1 VCPKRNQS
9 RDPKKTQ
16 LNKLYQHY
24 RPAQHKR
31 PPAPPGGKKPSYAD
45 MAKQKPAP
53 KQNQDPRFRPWNQNN
68 LRHKPSNDVL
78 NKISQLNQQLAK
90 AMDLVNAHFAKWDAR
105 LSQLEASKKKSPS
118 TQASSSTPTSSA
130 PTHTHNSVPASPTSA
145 SSSAPKRTHSDVDS
159 ASSSNSEDENVN
171 LKSLYEKDQ
180 FSILSTLS
188 SIKNAVQSFATHITG
203 GPHDDEDE
211 DEALEELQDFDEE
224 FEDADDS
231 PAVL

>member
-16 LNKLYQHY
+16 LNKLYQRY

-31 PPAPPGGKKPSYAD
+31 PPAPPVGKKPSYAD
-45 MAKQKPAP
+45 MAKKKPAP
-53 KQNQDPRFRPWNQNN
+53 KQNQDPRFRSWNQKN

-90 AMDLVNAHFAKWDAR
+90 AMDLVNAYFAKWDAR
-105 LSQLEASKKKSPS
+105 LSQLEESKKKSPS
-118 TQASSSTPTSSA
+118 TQASSSTHTSSA
-130 PTHTHNSVPASPTSA
+130 PTHTHDSVPTSPT
-145 SSSAPKRTHSDVDS
+145 SAPKRTHSDVDS
-159 ASSSNSEDENVN
+159 TSSSNSEDEGVN
-171 LKSLYEKDQ
+171 LKSIYEKDQ
-180 FSILSTLS
+180 SSILSTLS
-188 SIKNAVQSFATHITG
+188 SIKNAVQSFATHVTG

-211 DEALEELQDFDEE
+211 DEALEDLQDFDEE

-231 PAVL
+231 PAAL